1 MRHPKASE
9 AGFSLVELLIAVAIM
24 AVGLLGLAELQI
36 TAMKTNTKSEGI
48 LSSTSLAQMA
58 IEDVMSRAG
67 GDPLF
72 DAAVTDA
79 VWPGSPFT
87 VAGGGTYDVLYDV
100 VTNYQG
106 VNSLCLVR
114 VRVVHAS
121 SSQLSIFGVRPVTM
135 TTLKRA
141 T

>member
-1 MRHPKASE
+1 MRCPKASE
-9 AGFSLVELLIAVAIM
+9 AGFSLVELLIAVLIM

-48 LSSTSLAQMA
+48 LSSTALAQM
-58 IEDVMSRAG
+58 IVEDVMSRSG

-72 DAAVTDA
+72 DAAVANAT
-79 VWPGSPFT
+79 WPGSPFA
-87 VAGGGTYDVLYDV
+87 VVGGGSYNVLYDV

-106 VNSLCLVR
+106 VSNLCMVR
-114 VRVVHAS
+114 VRVVHAAS
-121 SSQLSIFGVRPVTM
+121 SPLNLFGVRPVTM

>member
-9 AGFSLVELLIAVAIM
+9 AGFSLVELLIAVLIM

-36 TAMKTNTKSEGI
+36 TAMRTNTKSEGI
-48 LSSTSLAQMA
+48 LSSTSLAQMV
-58 IEDVMSRAG
+58 IEDVMSRTG

-72 DAAVTDA
+72 DATVPDTA
-79 VWPGSPFT
+79 WPGSPFT
-87 VAGGGTYDVLYDV
+87 VAGGGTYNVTYNV
-100 VTNYQG
+100 TTNYQG
-106 VNSLCLVR
+106 VTSLCLVR
-114 VRVVHAS
+114 VNVTPANAP
-121 SSQLSIFGVRPVTM
+121 LLGVFTNRGVSM